1 VSLFNDLSGEDAA
14 AGPPDEMLTLSTVHQ
29 AKGIEWRAVFVIW
42 LAEGRFPSF
51 RMDDEEEERRL
62 FYVAV
67 TRARDRLFLVRPE
80 IARDRYL
87 VDTIVESSRFLQEL
101 PTEVREL
108 VAIAEE
114 RDPDGI
120 DALPQGGR
128 YRLPAFIDEADQDDD
143 VN

>member
-1 VSLFNDLSGEDAA
+1 
-14 AGPPDEMLTLSTVHQ
+14 MLTLSTVHQ

-67 TRARDRLFLVRPE
+67 TRARDRLFLLRPE
-80 IARDRYL
+80 IARDRYR
-87 VDTIVESSRFLQEL
+87 VDVVLEPSRFLLEL
-101 PTEVREL
+101 PAGVRDL

-114 RDPDGI
+114 PRADGL
-120 DALPQGGR
+120 DALPGGGR
-128 YRLPAFIDEADQDDD
+128 YQLPGFIDDPSGDNG